1 MSIIGNG
8 KENVQTNVERRTQSW
23 KSMKLWKW
31 KWSALKRKMSFA
43 KAPGPGNSNI
53 TGCATDA
60 AQSFMDIPGMS
71 AGYNKILPI
80 AYICKKYT
88 N

>member
-1 MSIIGNG
+1 MVNG

-43 KAPGPGNSNI
+43 KAFGQHNGI
-53 TGCATDA
+53 ADCATNA
-60 AQSFMDIPGMS
+60 AQSFPNNPGMS
-71 AGYNKILPI
+71 AVYNKILPI
-80 AYICKKYT
+80 AYIYKKYT

>member
-1 MSIIGNG
+1 MVNG
-8 KENVQTNVERRTQSW
+8 KENVQTNAERRTQSW
-23 KSMKLWKW
+23 TSMKLWKW

-43 KAPGPGNSNI
+43 KATTQSNI

-80 AYICKKYT
+80 AYIYKKYT